1 MKGTLPRRRFSARR
15 HEKDS
20 GASSLPLSVKHSRA
34 GMSCHCPL
42 HSSGADLNVLMG
54 SGARLDRQW
63 GTSPPGAP
71 CGQGPWASCAF
82 LAVHGRILVWLSAL
96 NFLTHQY
103 WSSEARRAAHFW
115 S

>member
-1 MKGTLPRRRFSARR
+1 
-15 HEKDS
+15 
-20 GASSLPLSVKHSRA
+20 
-34 GMSCHCPL
+34 MSCHCPL

-71 CGQGPWASCAF
+71 CGQGPWASCVF

-115 S
+115 SGVG